1 MKNKNKPR
9 RQKLKK
15 PKITEI
21 QFSKKQSKNTKPTK
35 YPFNPWVYK
44 YFDMTNVDDIDKK
57 RK

>member
-15 PKITEI
+15 PKITET

-35 YPFNPWVYK
+35 HPFNPWVYK
-44 YFDMTNVDDIDKK
+44 YFDMTNVDDINKK
-57 RK
+57 K